1 MSDAIRKNVINNKE
15 TYGIEQVVEPIPEVE
30 EEKPLLFTDLPD
42 DVIEMVMEYLSYDEI
57 AQNRIL
63 CLRMNTICSRI
74 LNRAFTKTTVR
85 HAALFKSIKS
95 MLPRRE
101 SERRFVCLSIII
113 SQST

>member
-1 MSDAIRKNVINNKE
+1 MSNAIQEIVVKKE
-15 TYGIEQVVEPIPEVE
+15 IYGDEQVVESIPVVE
-30 EEKPLLFTDLPD
+30 DLLFTDLPE

-74 LNRAFTKTTVR
+74 LNRAFTKTTLR

-101 SERRFVCLSIII
+101 SERR
-113 SQST
+113 